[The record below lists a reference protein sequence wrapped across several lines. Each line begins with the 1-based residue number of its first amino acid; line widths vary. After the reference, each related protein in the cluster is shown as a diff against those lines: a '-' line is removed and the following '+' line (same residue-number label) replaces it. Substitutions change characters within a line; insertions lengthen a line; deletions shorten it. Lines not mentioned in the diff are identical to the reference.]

1 MKNYLNKVGEK
12 MSKVDISIIV
22 PIYNAE
28 KYINKCVDSLLRQ
41 TKEEIEFILINDGST
56 DNTDNLL
63 REYIDSI
70 YQEYSDVNTI
80 SKKLQELAKMIL
92 KISEELGVNEGN
104 ELVVQTEKL
113 KIKYLLYKIRIR
125 AKTGSWRSFH

>member
-41 TKEEIEFILINDGST
+41 TKE
-56 DNTDNLL
+56 
-63 REYIDSI
+63 
-70 YQEYSDVNTI
+70 
-80 SKKLQELAKMIL
+80 
-92 KISEELGVNEGN
+92 
-104 ELVVQTEKL
+104 
-113 KIKYLLYKIRIR
+113 
-125 AKTGSWRSFH
+125 